1 MAQACVLGK
10 LELTV
15 APCQQLNVLYAAPT
29 CDATPILSLG
39 LCAGMQVPLDQTGV
53 NGLCVIDSDSF
64 SARRKVLLKLLLQLC
79 IGPVLLAL
87 YALHKLQLRCSRVK
101 DQSVFAPIMTSAMA
115 EEGSDSFSSQDE
127 HAPHCP
133 GRLDPV
139 QASDVGHKVG
149 TGWWPGAATPPQ
161 HPRQGADTH
170 PVAALGPRT
179 DGWLLAATPPPC
191 PGCRHHSAALL
202 PLGARKWAAAV
213 NFFLTAYAVL
223 LVSLLRVVTC
233 VGVPGTQSSKRFVL
247 IQGDVQCLVGVWGQV
262 IFAVLG
268 VVVGPLLVWAAAAW
282 SRAGSMT
289 GDSDGTRNRRLG
301 LRNALTACYK
311 EDKYEC
317 GVGWRAAGCSAV
329 VF

>member
-1 MAQACVLGK
+1 
-10 LELTV
+10 
-15 APCQQLNVLYAAPT
+15 
-29 CDATPILSLG
+29 
-39 LCAGMQVPLDQTGV
+39 MQVPLDQSGIS
-53 NGLCVIDSDSF
+53 GLCVVDYREF
-64 SARRKVLLKLLLQLC
+64 SPRGKVLLRLFLQILVGPLMAVMYYCWSCKTAVPPKLRPGSPQDED
-79 IGPVLLAL
+79 
-87 YALHKLQLRCSRVK
+87 CSRNVPLLPAQ
-101 DQSVFAPIMTSAMA
+101 DL
-115 EEGSDSFSSQDE
+115 EEDSGSPRQD
-127 HAPHCP
+127 HLPDCP
-133 GRLDPV
+133 GRRTDEHSGGESSDPLSV
-139 QASDVGHKVG
+139 RVVSG
-149 TGWWPGAATPPQ
+149 PGDGGSTS
-161 HPRQGADTH
+161 PRPSGSAH